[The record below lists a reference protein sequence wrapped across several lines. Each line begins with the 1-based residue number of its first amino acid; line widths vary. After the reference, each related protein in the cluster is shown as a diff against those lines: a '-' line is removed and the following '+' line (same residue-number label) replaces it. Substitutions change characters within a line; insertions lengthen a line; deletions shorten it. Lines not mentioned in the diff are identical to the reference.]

1 MRGRAL
7 VMQVIDRV
15 FSLSA
20 VRKNIL
26 RVREMRV
33 GEFRESSSLIYLE
46 VIKGQDRR
54 FDTEKRRKLKVY
66 VIVGW
71 MNYARIS
78 MLCYVEDR
86 KGWASPPSPTNVLTN
101 KYREPLKPTSNL
113 NPSPKRLK
121 VQGQIGPYLALG
133 CLGAWVT

>member
-46 VIKGQDRR
+46 VIKGQDRI
-54 FDTEKRRKLKVY
+54 FDT
-66 VIVGW
+66 
-71 MNYARIS
+71 
-78 MLCYVEDR
+78 
-86 KGWASPPSPTNVLTN
+86 
-101 KYREPLKPTSNL
+101 YREETEAESICNC
-113 NPSPKRLK
+113 SMD
-121 VQGQIGPYLALG
+121 
-133 CLGAWVT
+133 